1 MTDASSS
8 ADPVAADARP
18 KPDKSLWTRK
28 IEAEPEH
35 SQWFLQRFRDMRA
48 AGKDIVGEARLVDAM
63 APRGSRILDAG
74 CGSGRI
80 GGPLA
85 ALGHT
90 VVGIDVDP
98 VLIEAAKEDFP
109 DVTWRVGDLAEL
121 DPAAW
126 WADEKF
132 DIAVA
137 AGNVLPFLAPSTR
150 RTVLT
155 NIRGALAPGGRAVVG
170 FGAGRGYPFDEFR
183 NDAAATGWQVQ
194 ASFRG
199 WNLLPFEADSD
210 FLVAVMAPAVTNR
223 SRGGSATSATSAAS
237 VTIGRVGAGGADIDP
252 MGGNSLRP
260 MR

>member
-1 MTDASSS
+1 MNDAAPSP
-8 ADPVAADARP
+8 DPAATPARA
-18 KPDKSLWTRK
+18 KPEKSLWTRK
-28 IEAEPEH
+28 VEAEPEH
-35 SQWFLQRFRDMRA
+35 SRWFLQRFRDMRA
-48 AGKDIVGEARLVDAM
+48 AGKDIAGEARFADTM
-63 APRGSRILDAG
+63 AARGARILDAG

-98 VLIEAAKEDFP
+98 VLIAAAKEDFP
-109 DVTWRVGDLAEL
+109 DVTWLVGDLAEL

-126 WADEKF
+126 WADQRF
-132 DIAVA
+132 DIAIA

-150 RTVLT
+150 RTVLA
-155 NIRGALAPGGRAVVG
+155 NILGVLAPAGRAAVG
-170 FGAGRGYPFDEFR
+170 FGAGRGYPFQEFFA
-183 NDAAATGWQVQ
+183 DAATAGWQVQ
-194 ASFRG
+194 ATFRG

-210 FLVAVMAPAVTNR
+210 FLVAVMAPAAAGR
-223 SRGGSATSATSAAS
+223 SRGATAMPVPPGSVPPGS
-237 VTIGRVGAGGADIDP
+237 DP